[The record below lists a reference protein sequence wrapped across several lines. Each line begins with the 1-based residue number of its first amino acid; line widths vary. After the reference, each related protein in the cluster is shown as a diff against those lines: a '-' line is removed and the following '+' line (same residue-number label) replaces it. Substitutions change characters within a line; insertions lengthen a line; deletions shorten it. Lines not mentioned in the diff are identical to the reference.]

1 MRIAAFTPDGAR
13 IVATCD
19 WIPGRGRIAP
29 GSWRIEPDGGLA
41 VDFDGVEPCWD
52 GVLTGTDDGWP
63 LYLTESGL
71 EIAER
76 DLVLRALDDD
86 DQPCGDPL
94 AFTPRRTPPVF
105 DAALATRAADLA
117 IAARGVLDAW
127 QGGDLDAAVRG
138 LAASLEGLRALLP
151 ERQGATAPA
160 PQRTSTG
167 EPT

>member
-13 IVATCD
+13 IVASCD
-19 WIPGRGRIAP
+19 WVPGRGRIAP
-29 GSWRIEPDGGLA
+29 QSWRIAPDGGLA

-86 DQPCGDPL
+86 GQPIGDPL

-105 DAALATRAADLA
+105 DTALATRAADLA
-117 IAARGVLDAW
+117 VAARGVLDAW
-127 QGGDLDAAVRG
+127 QGGDLAAAVRD
-138 LAASLEGLRALLP
+138 LAARLEDLRALLP
-151 ERQGATAPA
+151 ERRRPTAPEPKTA
-160 PQRTSTG
+160 NTG
-167 EPT
+167 DPT